1 MPPFGKRRTLKPPP
15 VVIGSLDGFANGRL
29 HGWVCDFL
37 DQGESAYIEVHW
49 RGTLLMRL
57 RANLARHDVNAIG
70 VAGDHGY
77 RFRLPIL
84 PPLAR
89 GDLTLMAEIRGTFHP
104 IALGALED
112 PIFAFF
118 SASPEAAPLE
128 RCERLWGANQVR
140 ETVSS
145 QTYHDVIYLP
155 FTAGILLDHD
165 PRWGLYTGDGHLI
178 PEAAYRR
185 GEALHLVG
193 QSERIDIDGGAI
205 GDAPFDTMIYGG
217 PLLAHYGHLLLT
229 TLARCWA
236 IDGAMPVLF
245 HALPAVQDHE
255 AGHVL
260 ELFRYAGLENRS
272 VSFDRPT
279 RIKRVVVPEP
289 ALYEQHSIWTHYAT
303 PMAAIG
309 RAIAP
314 VAAPVPKKVYLSK
327 SRLHS
332 GVTGVEGEAFVDLKM
347 RQAGFAVVH
356 PESLGLAEQV
366 NLFRKAELIVGTA
379 GSAFHTLALVPHTA
393 ARRVVLTLS
402 DFVNS
407 NFLLLDRACG
417 GEAAYVSIT
426 DDLILTESEN
436 FSTTYAIRN
445 ANHLADR
452 IIAAAAA

>member
-1 MPPFGKRRTLKPPP
+1 MTLFRKRRTAEPPP
-15 VVIGSLDGFANGRL
+15 VVIGSLDGFANGRV
-29 HGWVCDFL
+29 HGWICDFL
-37 DQGESAYIEVHW
+37 NQGETAYVEVHW
-49 RGTLLMRL
+49 RGTMLMRL

-77 RFRLPIL
+77 CFRLPAL

-89 GDLTLMAEIRGTFHP
+89 GDLTLVAEIRGAFHP

-112 PIFAFF
+112 QILTFF
-118 SASPEAAPLE
+118 SVSPEAASLE
-128 RCERLWGANQVR
+128 RCARLWGANQVR

-145 QTYHDVIYLP
+145 KTYHDAIYLP

-165 PRWGLYTGDGHLI
+165 PRWGLYTADGHLI

-185 GEALHLVG
+185 GDDLHLVG
-193 QSERIDIDGGAI
+193 QSERIDIDGRAI
-205 GDAPFDTMIYGG
+205 DDAPFDTMIYGG

-229 TLARCWA
+229 TLARSWA
-236 IDGAMPVLF
+236 IDGSVPVLF
-245 HALPAVQDHE
+245 HSVPSVQEHR

-260 ELFRYAGLENRS
+260 ELLRYAGLENRS

-289 ALYEQHSIWTHYAT
+289 ALYEQHSIWTHYAP
-303 PMAAIG
+303 PMSAIG
-309 RAIAP
+309 RTIAP

-356 PESLGLAEQV
+356 PESLRLAEQV
-366 NLFRKAELIVGTA
+366 NIFRKAELIVGMA

-393 ARRVVLTLS
+393 ARRVILTLS

-407 NFLLLDRACG
+407 NFLLLDRVCG
-417 GEAAYVSIT
+417 GEAAYVSIK
-426 DDLILTESEN
+426 DDLTLSESEN

-452 IIAAAAA
+452 IVAVAS